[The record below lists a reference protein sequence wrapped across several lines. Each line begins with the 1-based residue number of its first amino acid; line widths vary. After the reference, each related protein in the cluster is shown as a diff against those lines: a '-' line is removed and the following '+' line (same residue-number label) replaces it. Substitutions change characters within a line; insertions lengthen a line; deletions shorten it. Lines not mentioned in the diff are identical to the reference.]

1 MAYHSKYTIEN
12 FNNAVFVIDNIWVQ
26 LSITGLDISTRV
38 TVVYNNIVLNGVAS
52 GSGAAVFKIPTFG
65 NWTITGVV
73 DGNIISTTQQIDRPK
88 IYTVDMS
95 AVNS

>member
-1 MAYHSKYTIEN
+1 MAYHSKYS
-12 FNNAVFVIDNIWVQ
+12 IDNLNTAVSIIDNAWVQ
-26 LSITGLDISTRV
+26 LSIIGLDISTRV
-38 TVVYNNIVLNGVAS
+38 TVVYNNTVLNGVAN
-52 GSGAAVFKIPTFG
+52 GSGVALFKIPIFG

-73 DGNIISTTQQIDRPK
+73 DGNIISTAQQIDRPK

>member
-1 MAYHSKYTIEN
+1 MAYHSKYTTEN
-12 FNNAVFVIDNIWVQ
+12 FNNAVSVIDNIWVQ

-38 TVVYNNIVLNGVAS
+38 TVTYNNTVLNGVAS
-52 GSGAAVFKIPTFG
+52 SSGDVVFKIPTFG

-73 DGNIISTTQQIDRPK
+73 DGTIISTTQQIDRPK